1 MPAWDS
7 LKPVAPPKPKP
18 EGNPAPSVWDGMRNV
33 ADRAGLALGLIDPST
48 YRGYNPDGTVKTEPT
63 APVATATRRSWTDI
77 ASGAFD
83 RATSMAGEGEVG
95 ALSRGAADIFN
106 LNDAFDRQRYG
117 LTPQEAEARRDKQMT
132 DRVRA
137 EREVWA
143 RQDAADPVWQPD
155 GGILSNVGRMAAQMG
170 GDLAGNVNPTYL
182 LGPGRTALERIAAQ
196 AGISG
201 AIDAGLQGNEM
212 REGIQDQ
219 FDPARLGFN
228 IAAGGA
234 FQGAGEGLSALGR
247 LFRGSPDAPPAP
259 DLQPAAPL
267 DGTPQNILDLLAGRG
282 VTPEQ
287 AAAMSPEFQAR
298 VVERFGGAEPAVA
311 PAPAIGP
318 DIIAAPEGNILTSDT
333 GAIAGLTRQRA
344 VMDEI
349 LARAQERA
357 ADNPTLA
364 AILETNA
371 RTEQQVASIWDR
383 LAEISANGQREPF
396 PVQTITQTPQAE
408 PGRLPDPRA
417 VGPSPSRTFARMIGA
432 ESGGRQKDAQ
442 GRTIK
447 SPVGATG
454 IAQVMPATGPEAARL
469 AGLEWDPARFEND
482 AAYNRSLGQAYYQE
496 MLRQFGGDNAKA
508 VAAYNAGP
516 GRIRQAVA
524 KHGAQ
529 WAEHIPAETKDY
541 IRKVLGNDPLPT
553 ATDTAPFLTADD
565 GSPEMTRRRNEDD
578 GLEVIG
584 QRPADFEDTNA
595 RPSPTRRQMDEGD
608 IFETPTGQFGPE
620 RRGAQPYEAPMGTG
634 SSARPFRPV
643 GDDPAGQAGFWEQRA
658 NMQAEELRAAFEEAL
673 RGGERMGRE
682 RQAGADPSDRYKGY
696 DQKPAQGDDGFWRFT
711 DDGFVAG
718 AKGQPVAFRNAKEAA
733 KWAAAN
739 KMGGDLEPVVWKSN
753 STRIVLRRRDGSTY
767 GTAQPTGP
775 AEPAAGRS
783 TDTSQR
789 ALTGPEAPTQPG
801 FDLPPGGDT
810 PPPAPSAPPA
820 PFRGGGGNAAA
831 AEAGPPRERVT
842 TDTGTEIDTEFQ
854 VVEARDLITSSDAGF
869 DQRFQPRDRAGRSS
883 SDAQIADI
891 ASRLDPAQLG
901 RARLA
906 SQGAPIIGPDRMVE
920 SGNGRASAIRRAYDM
935 NPERAAEYRRMI
947 DDMGFDTS
955 GMQQPVLVR
964 RRLTDMTDEQRAAFT
979 RDAQGGGTM
988 RMSPTEQAG
997 ADAKALS
1004 PDTMRLYRGGDV
1016 SSAGNRDFVRSFM
1029 ENVVSPNERNA
1040 LQMAD
1045 GTLSK
1050 AGSDRIRAALTAKA
1064 YGDPRFVE
1072 KLLVDE
1078 NTEIK
1083 AIGNVLTD
1091 LAPGFS
1097 RLKDRIADGELP
1109 EAFDIT
1115 PQIVEI
1121 SRLIARTRAEGRPIS
1136 DSLDQTD
1143 IFAGDI
1149 DPITEALAGVMLK
1162 GEGLST
1168 ARSAK
1173 DMADGLNFYLR
1184 DVDASGADLF
1194 GGDLRDR
1201 ATAIVQAAQEMLVAR
1216 DLAKGEQRGDLFG
1229 GSQRAARL
1237 GRGPVTIDATRRLA
1251 DDLRAV
1257 TGDDAPLARLLAD
1270 LVGDDA
1276 TVRYGR
1282 DGMQNRYAVG
1292 EADPATGRAF
1302 VRDAG
1307 DTETLLHE
1315 AIHVAAMGRYGYEF
1329 NALKPGDAGSN
1340 PARAVLDL
1348 FNEAR
1353 GKLRPGAHFEVKYAL
1368 TTPDEFLAMSLTNR
1382 QFQRWLDRG
1391 TLWNR
1396 VVDTVRRLLGMEPK
1410 WTPMLDRALRAGTD
1424 LLEASGGDPMRRR
1437 VRSVEQRALMPE
1449 DRGMLTPKKL
1459 AAEIERVRDEAYLK
1473 YVRENGG
1480 YDNSPGYA
1488 RSVRAQQGKIGG
1500 SLSIDQLEGAIR
1512 ASDQAEMDFLAE
1524 RRRDLQSYVRE
1535 EADRTGQ
1542 DFRPANLRKPGIL
1555 DRIFD
1560 RDEIDMTAEGLAKAV
1575 GDPKAAVRS
1584 IFKDPKDFA
1593 TLVAFSNDARI
1604 RGIGAR
1610 FGGRVAELANQMAD
1624 HFHARSGEPDA
1635 AARTYHE
1642 AVKRRSAVQLTQAL
1656 EALDPFLR
1664 DTDAQNRIR
1673 SLLSNPKKAVSATA
1687 AERDAAGKLRDLL
1700 KDEIAYRKAAGED
1713 IGEVSD
1719 GYFPRVL
1726 DVEKSVKNRD
1736 KWLKQATELYRRH
1749 GAEDPKASAE
1759 AWFDHV
1765 FDTYADIDGGIGF
1778 SRSSGDQG
1786 MGSSSAKSREF
1797 GKAADELMAEF
1808 YVDDVPGTMA
1818 AYFNGS
1824 ARRAEYSRRFG
1835 MKGEQGS
1842 PERKAWER
1850 EHDGKTQLQVWED
1863 DMRAALREADG
1874 DAAGAMG
1881 VIDTAFKSNLGRL
1894 GSIGARGSAWLSGL
1908 HSWNQVGKLDL
1919 TTVTS
1924 LTELAA
1930 GFVRG
1935 GPKYGF
1941 QFAGKSLAEFSRLVR
1956 GVKDKSD
1963 AERWA
1968 DAVGVGTNSMV
1979 NQMLM
1984 SRAGMEGVNQSTQR
1998 LMAKFYK
2005 AIGLHQ
2011 YTEGTRIAAV
2021 DMGRKFL
2028 DTLAGDLSSKDART
2042 RNRAGRYLAE
2052 LGIADGKAF
2061 ADWMAKGGATIDAVR
2076 ADKDPMAQAYGTAL
2090 MRFVNQTIMS
2100 PDRSVKPAFA
2110 NHPVGSL
2117 FYSLMSFSFG
2127 FKKNV
2132 LDRAFRTGRAALKER
2147 DPMLLAPAAGLAI
2160 LALWTDIVD
2169 KQVRGRVR
2177 GNMERFEKEDGIDT
2191 TLRVLDRSGMTGVLS
2206 PLVNAVQGVRYNR
2219 DLPTS
2224 LAGPII
2230 GDIADKTQKI
2240 AIDPIVKNSA
2250 NTNTTERAQ
2259 ALAVYD
2265 ALIEP
2270 ALDAT
2275 GARYLR
2281 GAAATAGILATG
2293 NREGGVL
2300 PGDRDAFVDAVAGEK
2315 KK

>member
-18 EGNPAPSVWDGMRNV
+18 DGNPAPSVWDGMRNV

-95 ALSRGAADIFN
+95 ALSRGVSDALN
-106 LNDAFDRQRYG
+106 LDDTFVRQKFG
-117 LTPQEAEARRDKQMT
+117 LTPEEAEARRDKQMA

-137 EREVWA
+137 ERQAWA

-170 GDLAGNVNPTYL
+170 GDLAGNANPTYL
-182 LGPGRTALERIAAQ
+182 LGPGRTALERILAQ

-287 AAAMSPEFQAR
+287 AAAWTPEFQAR
-298 VVERFGGAEPAVA
+298 VVERFGGAEPAPP

-396 PVQTITQTPQAE
+396 PVQTISQTPQAE

-417 VGPSPSRTFARMIGA
+417 VGPSPSRTFERMIGA

-496 MLRQFGGDNAKA
+496 MLRQFGGDNTKA

-516 GRIRQAVA
+516 GRIREAVRE
-524 KHGAQ
+524 HGAQ
-529 WAEHIPAETKDY
+529 WADHIPAETKDY
-541 IRKVLGNDPLPT
+541 IRKVLGNDPLPS

-565 GSPEMTRRRNEDD
+565 GSPEMTRRRNQDD

-810 PPPAPSAPPA
+810 PPPAPSTPPA
-820 PFRGGGGNAAA
+820 PFRGGGGNAAT

-854 VVEARDLITSSDAGF
+854 VVEARDLITSADAGF
-869 DQRFQPRDRAGRSS
+869 DQRFQPRDRAGRSA

-891 ASRLDPAQLG
+891 AARLDPAQLG

-1050 AGSDRIRAALTAKA
+1050 AGSDRIRAALASKA

-1097 RLKDRIADGELP
+1097 RLKDRIDEGELP
-1109 EAFDIT
+1109 AAFDIT

-1136 DSLDQTD
+1136 DFLDQTD

-1194 GGDLRDR
+1194 GGDLTSR
-1201 ATAIVQAAQEMLVAR
+1201 ATEIVQAAREKLVAR
-1216 DLAKGEQRGDLFG
+1216 DLAKGEQPGDLFA
-1229 GSQRAARL
+1229 GSQRAARE
-1237 GRGPVTIDATRRLA
+1237 GRGGPVTPDQTRNLA
-1251 DDLRAV
+1251 DDLRAIE
-1257 TGDDAPLARLLAD
+1257 GEEAPLARLLAD
-1270 LVGDDA
+1270 LVEDDA
-1276 TVRYGR
+1276 TVRYGGG
-1282 DGMQNRYAVG
+1282 GMESRTAEG
-1292 EADPATGRAF
+1292 EADPYTGRAF
-1302 VRDAG
+1302 VREAG
-1307 DTETLLHE
+1307 DVETLLHE
-1315 AIHVAAMGRYGYEF
+1315 AIHIADMGRYGAEF
-1329 NALKPGDAGSN
+1329 EALKPGDLANS
-1340 PARAVLDL
+1340 PVRDL
-1348 FNEAR
+1348 LSVFNEAR
-1353 GKLRPGAHFEVKYAL
+1353 SRLKASDAFEVKYGL
-1368 TTPDEFLAMSLTNR
+1368 KNPNEFLAMALTNKKL
-1382 QFQRWLDRG
+1382 QTWLDKG
-1391 TLWNR
+1391 GLWR
-1396 VVDTVRRLLGMEPK
+1396 RMVDTVRKMLGLEPK
-1410 WTPMLDRALRAGTD
+1410 WTSLLDRSIRAGMDT
-1424 LLEASGGDPMRRR
+1424 LEAARGDPMRRR
-1437 VRSVEQRALMPE
+1437 VRSVDGTRPRPQNPRKPTMW
-1449 DRGMLTPKKL
+1449 DRIVDTEGLKDDAASIKRVVDNPLT
-1459 AAEIERVRDEAYLK
+1459 A
-1473 YVRENGG
+1473 VRE
-1480 YDNSPGYA
+1480 
-1488 RSVRAQQGKIGG
+1488 
-1500 SLSIDQLEGAIR
+1500 
-1512 ASDQAEMDFLAE
+1512 FL
-1524 RRRDLQSYVRE
+1524 
-1535 EADRTGQ
+1535 
-1542 DFRPANLRKPGIL
+1542 KPVGN
-1555 DRIFD
+1555 
-1560 RDEIDMTAEGLAKAV
+1560 MVATA
-1575 GDPKAAVRS
+1575 
-1584 IFKDPKDFA
+1584 
-1593 TLVAFSNDARI
+1593 TFSNDARL
-1604 RGIGAR
+1604 RGLAAKFQSDAIT
-1610 FGGRVAELANQMAD
+1610 ELAD
-1624 HFHARSGEPDA
+1624 HFHAQAGKGDKT
-1635 AARTYHE
+1635 ARTYHE
-1642 AVKRRSAVQLTQAL
+1642 AVARRSATQMQQAYDAL
-1656 EALDPFLR
+1656 EPFAKDQAAL
-1664 DTDAQNRIR
+1664 NRVR
-1673 SLLSNPKKAVSATA
+1673 SLLATPRKAVSATA
-1687 AERDAAGKLRDLL
+1687 AEREAAGKLRDLL

-1726 DVEKSVKNRD
+1726 DIEKTVKKRD
-1736 KWLKQATELYRRH
+1736 LFMRKATELYRRH
-1749 GAEDPKASAE
+1749 GAPEPEKSAQ
-1759 AWFDHV
+1759 AWFEHI
-1765 FDTYADIDGGIGF
+1765 FDNYAGVDGGLGF
-1778 SRSSGDQG
+1778 AARADVGG
-1786 MGSSSAKSREF
+1786 VGSSSAKPREF
-1797 GKAADELMAEF
+1797 GKAADELLAEF
-1808 YVDDVPGTMA
+1808 YSDDVLGTMA
-1818 AYFNGS
+1818 AYFAGS
-1824 ARRAEYSRRFG
+1824 ARRAEYVRRFG
-1835 MKGEQGS
+1835 AKGAVGS
-1842 PERKAWER
+1842 PERAAWEK
-1850 EHDGKTQLQVWED
+1850 EHGDKTQLQVLED
-1863 DMRAALREADG
+1863 RIKADLRASDE
-1874 DAAGAMG
+1874 DAAGSLRVVQRAM
-1881 VIDTAFKSNLGRL
+1881 DSNLGRL
-1894 GSIGARGSAWLSGL
+1894 GAADPQFRTSVAYL
-1908 HSWNQVGKLDL
+1908 HAWNQMAKLDR
-1919 TTVTS
+1919 TTFTS
-1924 LTELAA
+1924 LTELAM
-1930 GFVRG
+1930 GMVRG
-1935 GPKYGF
+1935 GPRYGI
-1941 QFAGKSLAEFSRLVR
+1941 QFAGQSIAEFARQLR
-1956 GVKDKSD
+1956 KADASD
-1963 AERWA
+1963 AQRWSEA
-1968 DAVGVGTNSMV
+1968 LGIAQDATV
-1979 NQMLM
+1979 NQMLL
-1984 SRAGMEGVNQSTQR
+1984 SRSGIEHTTAGVQKR
-1998 LMAKFYK
+1998 LAQFYK
-2005 AIGLHQ
+2005 GILLHQ
-2011 YTEGTRIAAV
+2011 FTEGTRTAAV
-2021 DMGRKFL
+2021 SMGRKFVA
-2028 DTLAGDLSSKDART
+2028 TLADDMASKSART
-2042 RNRAGRYLAE
+2042 RKRAE
-2052 LGIADGKAF
+2052 LYLSELGVKDPAAF
-2061 ADWMAKGGATIDAVR
+2061 AAALRKGEPAIDDVR
-2076 ADKDPMAQAYGTAL
+2076 GDRGSVAAEYATAL
-2090 MRFVNQTIMS
+2090 VRFTNQTIMM

-2117 FYSLMSFSFG
+2117 FYSLMSWSYG

-2132 LDRAFRTGRAALKER
+2132 LDRAGRLAVEGVKNR
-2147 DPMLLAPAAGLAI
+2147 DPAMLMPAAGLAM
-2160 LALWTDIVD
+2160 LMLWTDLLD
-2169 KQVRGRVR
+2169 SQLRPALFGS
-2177 GNMERFEKEDGIDT
+2177 NYDFENEKPLDHF
-2191 TLRVLDRSGMTGVLS
+2191 LRVVDRAGVTGALS
-2206 PLVNAVQGVRYNR
+2206 PIINAFRGLRYR
-2219 DLPTS
+2219 RS
-2224 LAGPII
+2224 LAESVSGPVV
-2230 GDIADKTQKI
+2230 GTVLETGEKLVTPVFGQ
-2240 AIDPIVKNSA
+2240 NSK
-2250 NTNTTERAQ
+2250 NTNTAERNAAQ
-2259 ALAVYD
+2259 AAYD
-2265 ALIEP
+2265 AFIEP

-2275 GARYLR
+2275 AAGRLK
-2281 GAAATAGILATG
+2281 GAARTAGILATG

-2300 PGDRDAFVDAVAGEK
+2300 PGDRDAFVDAMAGEK
-2315 KK
+2315 EQ

>member
-1 MPAWDS
+1 MAGF
-7 LKPVAPPKPKP
+7 VAPTSDLENGPARGAATPPARRFDFVAP
-18 EGNPAPSVWDGMRNV
+18 EADIAPAPTAPKSAPTGPSFFESARNLV
-33 ADRAGLALGLIDPST
+33 DRAGLAIGVIDPAE
-48 YRGYNPDGTVKTEPT
+48 YRGYNTDGTART
-63 APVATATRRSWTDI
+63 AADPAQAPSISAPGPRAWTDI
-77 ASGAFD
+77 MAGSFD
-83 RATSMAGEGEVG
+83 RARSMAGEGEVG
-95 ALSRGAADIFN
+95 ALSRGVSDALN
-106 LNDAFDRQRYG
+106 LNDAFDRQRFG
-117 LTPQEAEARRDKQMT
+117 LTPQEAEARRDKRMVDT
-132 DRVRA
+132 VRA

-155 GGILSNVGRMAAQMG
+155 GGVLPNVGRVIAQMG
-170 GDLAGNVNPTYL
+170 GDTLGNINPTML
-182 LGPGRTALERIAAQ
+182 IGPGASWLPRVAWQT
-196 AGISG
+196 GISG
-201 AIDAGLQGNEM
+201 GIDAGLQANEM
-212 REGIQDQ
+212 REGIQDE

-228 IAAGGA
+228 AASGGL
-234 FQGAGEGLSALGR
+234 FQGAGELVGAGIGR
-247 LFRGSPDAPPAP
+247 LRGGAPDAPAP

-267 DGTPQNILDLLAGRG
+267 EGVAPNIMDLLASRG

-287 AAAMSPEFQAR
+287 AAAMSPEFQAMA
-298 VVERFGGAEPAVA
+298 VERLGGASPVA
-311 PAPAIGP
+311 PAVPAIGP
-318 DIIAAPEGNILTSDT
+318 DIIAAPEGNILADDT

-344 VMDEI
+344 AMDEI
-349 LARAQERA
+349 LGRAQERA

-364 AILETNA
+364 AILESNA
-371 RTEQQVASIWDR
+371 RTQQQVASIWER
-383 LAEISANGQREPF
+383 LAEVDASGQREPF
-396 PVQTITQTPQAE
+396 PVQTIQSMPPVQ
-408 PGRLPDPRA
+408 PGRLPDPA
-417 VGPSPSRTFARMIGA
+417 TVGPSPSRTFERMIGA

-454 IAQVMPATGPEAARL
+454 IAQVMPATGPEAAKL

-482 AAYNRSLGQAYYQE
+482 AAYNRSLGQAYYKE
-496 MLRQFGGDNAKA
+496 MLRQFSGDNTKA

-516 GRIRQAVA
+516 GRIRAAVA

-529 WAEHIPAETKDY
+529 WADHIPAETKGY
-541 IRKVLGNDPLPT
+541 IAKVLGNDPLPT
-553 ATDTAPFLTADD
+553 GPAEAAPFLTADD
-565 GSPEMTRRRNEDD
+565 GSPAMTRRRNEDD
-578 GLEVIG
+578 GLEAIG
-584 QRPADFEDTNA
+584 QRAADFEDLNA
-595 RPSPTRRQMDEGD
+595 APSPTRRQMDDGD

-620 RRGAQPYEAPMGTG
+620 TRGAASYEAPMGTG

-658 NMQAEELRAAFEEAL
+658 NMQADELRAAFEEAI

-682 RQAGADPSDRYKGY
+682 RQASADPADRFKTY

-718 AKGQPVAFRNAKEAA
+718 AKGQPVAFRNAKDAA

-789 ALTGPEAPTQPG
+789 ALAGPEAPTEPG

-810 PPPAPSAPPA
+810 SPPAPSSPPA
-820 PFRGGGGNAAA
+820 PFRGGGGNAAT

-891 ASRLDPAQLG
+891 AARLDPQQLG

-947 DDMGFDTS
+947 DDMGFDTA

-964 RRLTDMTDEQRAAFT
+964 KRLTEMDDDTRAAFT

-997 ADAKALS
+997 VDAKALS
-1004 PDTMRLYRGGDV
+1004 RDTMKLYRGGDV
-1016 SSAGNRDFVRSFM
+1016 SSAANRDFVRSFM
-1029 ENVVSPNERNA
+1029 DGVVSANDRNA

-1050 AGSDRIRAALTAKA
+1050 AGSDRIRAALASKA

-1097 RLKDRIADGELP
+1097 RLKDRIDEGELP
-1109 EAFDIT
+1109 PAFDIT

-1136 DSLDQTD
+1136 DFLDQTD

-1162 GEGLST
+1162 GEELGT

-1237 GRGPVTIDATRRLA
+1237 GRGPVTVDITNRLSA
-1251 DDLRAV
+1251 DLRAV

-1292 EADPATGRAF
+1292 EADIGTGRAF

-1315 AIHVAAMGRYGYEF
+1315 AIHIAAMGRYGFEF
-1329 NALKPGDAGSN
+1329 NALRPGDAGSN

-1353 GKLRPGAHFEVKYAL
+1353 DRLGTSAPFEVKYAL
-1368 TTPDEFLAMSLTNR
+1368 TTPDEFLAMSLTNKP
-1382 QFQRWLDRG
+1382 FQQWLEKG

-1410 WTPMLDRALRAGTD
+1410 WTPMLDRALRAGSD
-1424 LLEASGGDPMRRR
+1424 LLDAAGSDPMRRR
-1437 VRSVEQRALMPE
+1437 VRSVEA
-1449 DRGMLTPKKL
+1449 
-1459 AAEIERVRDEAYLK
+1459 
-1473 YVRENGG
+1473 
-1480 YDNSPGYA
+1480 
-1488 RSVRAQQGKIGG
+1488 
-1500 SLSIDQLEGAIR
+1500 
-1512 ASDQAEMDFLAE
+1512 
-1524 RRRDLQSYVRE
+1524 
-1535 EADRTGQ
+1535 
-1542 DFRPANLRKPGIL
+1542 RPANLRKPSIL
-1555 DRIFD
+1555 DRVFD
-1560 RDEIDMTAEGLAKAV
+1560 RDEMDMTAAGLARAV
-1575 GDPKAAVRS
+1575 GDPKAAARS

-1593 TLVAFSNDARI
+1593 TLIAFSNDARI

-1610 FGGRVAELANQMAD
+1610 FGGKVAELADQMAD

-1673 SLLSNPKKAVSATA
+1673 SLLANPKKAVAATA
-1687 AERDAAGKLRDLL
+1687 GEREAAGKLRDLL

-1713 IGEVSD
+1713 IGEVAD

-1726 DVEKSVKNRD
+1726 DIEKSIKGRD

-1749 GAEDPKASAE
+1749 GADDPRASAE

-1765 FDTYADIDGGIGF
+1765 FDTYAGIDGGIGF

-1797 GKAADELMAEF
+1797 GKAADELMSEF

-1818 AYFNGS
+1818 SYFNGS
-1824 ARRAEYSRRFG
+1824 ARRAEYARRFG

-1850 EHDGKTQLQVWED
+1850 EHDGKTQLKVWED
-1863 DMRAALREADG
+1863 QMRAALREADG
-1874 DAAGAMG
+1874 DAEGAMG

-1908 HSWNQVGKLDL
+1908 HAWNQVGKLDM

-1941 QFAGKSLAEFSRLVR
+1941 QFAAKSLNEFGRLVR
-1956 GVKDKSD
+1956 GAKDKSD

-1984 SRAGMEGVNQSTQR
+1984 SRAGMEGISQSTQR

-2021 DMGRKFL
+2021 DMGRKYI
-2028 DTLAGDLSSKDART
+2028 DTLVGDLGSADNRT
-2042 RNRAGRYLAE
+2042 RARAGRYLAE
-2052 LGIADGKAF
+2052 LGIKDSKAF
-2061 ADWMAKGGATIDAVR
+2061 SAWIEKGGATIDAVR

-2100 PDRSVKPAFA
+2100 PDRAVKPAYA

-2132 LDRAFRTGRAALKER
+2132 MDRAWRTGKAGIQNA
-2147 DPMLLAPAAGLAI
+2147 DPVMLAPAAGLAI
-2160 LALWTDIVD
+2160 LALWSNFVD
-2169 KQVRGRVR
+2169 TQIRGTIK
-2177 GNMERFEKEDGIDT
+2177 GNKERFEKEDAIDT
-2191 TLRVLDRSGMTGVLS
+2191 TMRVLDRSGMTGVLS

-2240 AIDPIVKNSA
+2240 AIDPYVKNSP
-2250 NTNTTERAQ
+2250 NTNTTERAR
-2259 ALAVYD
+2259 ALAIYD
-2265 ALIEP
+2265 AMIEP

-2300 PGDRDAFVDAVAGEK
+2300 PGDRDAFVDAMAGEK
-2315 KK
+2315 E

>member
-1 MPAWDS
+1 MAGF
-7 LKPVAPPKPKP
+7 VAPTSDLESRPARGGSTPPARRFDFVAP
-18 EGNPAPSVWDGMRNV
+18 EADIAPTPAPAPSPTGPSWFDGARNLV
-33 ADRAGLALGLIDPST
+33 DRAGLALGVIDPAE
-48 YRGYNPDGTVKTEPT
+48 YLGYNPDGTPRT
-63 APVATATRRSWTDI
+63 AADPVQAPSISAPAPRSWTDI
-77 ASGAFD
+77 MGTSFD
-83 RATSMAGEGEVG
+83 RARSMAGEGEVG
-95 ALSRGAADIFN
+95 NLSRGVADALN
-106 LNDAFDRQRYG
+106 LNDAFDRQRFG
-117 LTPQEAEARRDKQMT
+117 LTQQEAEAKRDKTMA

-137 EREVWA
+137 ERDYWA
-143 RQDAADPVWQPD
+143 QQDAADPVWQP
-155 GGILSNVGRMAAQMG
+155 GGSVFANVGRVAAQMG
-170 GDLAGNVNPTYL
+170 GDLAGNINPTYL
-182 LGPGRTALERIAAQ
+182 LSPGASAGARIAAQ

-201 AIDAGLQGNEM
+201 GMDALLQGNEM
-212 REGIQDQ
+212 REGILDQ
-219 FDPARLGFN
+219 FDPARLAFN
-228 IAAGGA
+228 TAAGGL
-234 FQGAGEGLSALGR
+234 FQGAAEIPGAVRAFRAGR
-247 LFRGSPDAPPAP
+247 ADVPTP

-267 DGTPQNILDLLAGRG
+267 DGIAPNIMDMLAGRG

-298 VVERFGGAEPAVA
+298 VVERLGGAPADMGI
-311 PAPAIGP
+311 PTSPSPGP
-318 DIIAAPEGNILTSDT
+318 DIIAAPEGNVLTSDL
-333 GAIAGLTRQRA
+333 GAIAGLTRSRA

-349 LARAQERA
+349 LGRAQERA

-371 RTEQQVASIWDR
+371 RTQQQVASIWDR
-383 LAEISANGQREPF
+383 LAEVDAMGQREPF
-396 PVQTITQTPQAE
+396 PIADVTQTPMPE
-408 PGRLPDPRA
+408 PGRLPDPKA
-417 VGPSPSRTFARMIGA
+417 VGQTPSRTFERMIGA

-454 IAQVMPATGPEAARL
+454 IAQVMPATGPEAAKL

-482 AAYNRSLGQAYYQE
+482 AAYNRSLGQAYYKE
-496 MLRQFGGDNAKA
+496 MLRQFGGDNTKA

-516 GRIRQAVA
+516 GRIREAVRE
-524 KHGAQ
+524 HGAQ
-529 WAEHIPAETKDY
+529 WADHIPGETKDY
-541 IRKVLGNDPLPT
+541 LRKVLGNDPLPP
-553 ATDTAPFLTADD
+553 ATDAAPPFLTADD
-565 GSPEMTRRRNEDD
+565 GTPEMTRRRNEDD
-578 GLEVIG
+578 GLEAIG
-584 QRPADFEDTNA
+584 QRPADFEDLNA
-595 RPSPTRRQMDEGD
+595 QPSPTRRQMETGD
-608 IFETPTGQFGPE
+608 IFETQTGQFGPQT
-620 RRGAQPYEAPMGTG
+620 RGAQPYEAPMGTG

-643 GDDPAGQAGFWEQRA
+643 GDDPAGNAGFWEQRA
-658 NMQAEELRAAFEEAL
+658 RMQADELRAAYEEAL

-682 RQAGADPSDRYKGY
+682 RQAGAGPADRYSAY
-696 DQKPAQGDDGFWRFT
+696 DQKPAQGEDGFWRFT

-718 AKGQPVAFRNAKEAA
+718 AKGQPVAFRNAKDAA

-789 ALTGPEAPTQPG
+789 ALTGPEEPNQPG
-801 FDLPPGGDT
+801 FDLPPGGST
-810 PPPAPSAPPA
+810 PPPGPSAPSA
-820 PFRGGGGNAAA
+820 PFRGGGGNAATP
-831 AEAGPPRERVT
+831 EARPPRERVT

-869 DQRFQPRDRAGRSS
+869 DQRFQPRDRSGRSS

-935 NPERAAEYRRMI
+935 HPERAAEYRRMI
-947 DDMGFDTS
+947 DDMGFDTA
-955 GMQQPVLVR
+955 GMEQPVLVR
-964 RRLTDMTDEQRAAFT
+964 KRLTEMDDTARAAFT

-997 ADAKALS
+997 ADAKALTR
-1004 PDTMRLYRGGDV
+1004 DTMKLYRGGDV
-1016 SSAGNRDFVRSFM
+1016 SSAGNRDFVRSYM

-1097 RLKDRIADGELP
+1097 RLKDRIDEGELP
-1109 EAFDIT
+1109 AAFDIT

-1136 DSLDQTD
+1136 DFLDQTD

-1201 ATAIVQAAQEMLVAR
+1201 ATSIVQAAREMLVAR
-1216 DLAKGEQRGDLFG
+1216 DLAKGQQPGDLFG

-1237 GRGPVTIDATRRLA
+1237 GTGPVTIDTTRRLA

-1257 TGDDAPLARLLAD
+1257 SGDDAPLARLLAD

-1282 DGMQNRYAVG
+1282 EGMQNRYAVG
-1292 EADPATGRAF
+1292 EADIGTGRAF

-1315 AIHVAAMGRYGYEF
+1315 AIHIAAMGRYGFEF
-1329 NALKPGDAGSN
+1329 NALKPGDAASN

-1353 GKLRPGAHFEVKYAL
+1353 GKLGRTAPFEVKYAL
-1368 TTPDEFLAMSLTNR
+1368 TTPDEFLAMSLTNKP
-1382 QFQRWLDRG
+1382 FQQWLEKG

-1396 VVDTVRRLLGMEPK
+1396 VVDAVRRLLGMEPK
-1410 WTPMLDRALRAGTD
+1410 WTPMLDRAMRVSRD
-1424 LLEASGGDPMRRR
+1424 VLEAAGSDPMRRR
-1437 VRSVEQRALMPE
+1437 VRAVE
-1449 DRGMLTPKKL
+1449 
-1459 AAEIERVRDEAYLK
+1459 
-1473 YVRENGG
+1473 
-1480 YDNSPGYA
+1480 S
-1488 RSVRAQQGKIGG
+1488 
-1500 SLSIDQLEGAIR
+1500 
-1512 ASDQAEMDFLAE
+1512 
-1524 RRRDLQSYVRE
+1524 
-1535 EADRTGQ
+1535 
-1542 DFRPANLRKPGIL
+1542 RPANLRKPSIL
-1555 DRIFD
+1555 DRVFD
-1560 RDEIDMTAEGLAKAV
+1560 RDEMDMTADGLRRAV

-1604 RGIGAR
+1604 RGIGSR
-1610 FGGRVAELANQMAD
+1610 FGGKVAELANQMAD
-1624 HFHARSGEPDA
+1624 HFHARSGEADGA
-1635 AARTYHE
+1635 QRTYHE

-1664 DTDAQNRIR
+1664 DQAAQNRIR
-1673 SLLSNPKKAVSATA
+1673 SLLANPKKAVSATA
-1687 AERDAAGKLRDLL
+1687 GEREAAGKLRDLL

-1719 GYFPRVL
+1719 GYFPRII
-1726 DVEKSVKNRD
+1726 DVEKTVKGRE
-1736 KWLKQATELYRRH
+1736 KFLQKAVELYRRH
-1749 GAEDPKASAE
+1749 GADDPRASAE
-1759 AWFDHV
+1759 AWFDHI
-1765 FDTYADIDGGIGF
+1765 FDTYAGIDGGIGF

-1797 GKAADELMAEF
+1797 GKAADELLAEF

-1824 ARRAEYSRRFG
+1824 ARRAEYARRFG

-1863 DMRAALREADG
+1863 EMRAALRDADG
-1874 DAAGAMG
+1874 DPEGAMG

-1908 HSWNQVGKLDL
+1908 HAWNQVGKLDL

-1935 GPKYGF
+1935 GPRYGF
-1941 QFAGKSLAEFSRLVR
+1941 HFAAKSLSEFGRLVR
-1956 GVKDKSD
+1956 GAKDKSD

-1984 SRAGMEGVNQSTQR
+1984 SRAGMEGMNQSTQR

-2021 DMGRKFL
+2021 DMGRRFI
-2028 DTLAGDLSSKDART
+2028 DTLVGDLSSKDART
-2042 RNRAGRYLAE
+2042 KSRAGRYLAE
-2052 LGIADGKAF
+2052 LGIKDTKAF
-2061 ADWMAKGGATIDAVR
+2061 ADWVAKGGATINAVR

-2100 PDRSVKPAFA
+2100 PDRAVKPAYA

-2132 LDRAFRTGRAALKER
+2132 LDRAFRTGRAAIKNG
-2147 DPMLLAPAAGLAI
+2147 DPVMLAPAAGLAI

-2169 KQVRGRVR
+2169 KQVRGRLR
-2177 GNMERFEKEDGIDT
+2177 GNTEKFEKEDAIAT
-2191 TLRVLDRSGMTGVLS
+2191 TMRVLDRSGMTGVLS

-2240 AIDPIVKNSA
+2240 AIDPIVKNSE

-2259 ALAVYD
+2259 ALAIYD

-2270 ALDAT
+2270 AMDAT

-2300 PGDRDAFVDAVAGEK
+2300 PGDRDAFVDAMAGEK
-2315 KK
+2315 EQ

>member
-1 MPAWDS
+1 MAGF
-7 LKPVAPPKPKP
+7 VAPTSDLENRPARGGSTPPARRYDFVAP
-18 EGNPAPSVWDGMRNV
+18 EADIAPAPPPTAPASGPSVRDVARNLV
-33 ADRAGLALGLIDPST
+33 DRAGLALGVIDPST
-48 YRGYNPDGTVKTEPT
+48 YRGYNPDGTVKTAANSPAEPVVKNP
-63 APVATATRRSWTDI
+63 APRSTATVFADAAAHMFSP
-77 ASGAFD
+77 S
-83 RATSMAGEGEVG
+83 GEGVNAAFKFENQAIREEELISQMLATGQIDSVE
-95 ALSRGAADIFN
+95 AAQMRVRNEQRRANIRRTQRDDYARYVADDETRQSQDWLPWLARGAATIAGGVVG
-106 LNDAFDRQRYG
+106 DANPSYLIAPGASWATRIASQAGVSG
-117 LTPQEAEARRDKQMT
+117 LL
-132 DRVRA
+132 
-137 EREVWA
+137 
-143 RQDAADPVWQPD
+143 D
-155 GGILSNVGRMAAQMG
+155 GGLQ
-170 GDLAGNVNPTYL
+170 
-182 LGPGRTALERIAAQ
+182 ALE
-196 AGISG
+196 
-201 AIDAGLQGNEM
+201 IDRGTL
-212 REGIQDQ
+212 DQ
-219 FDPARLGFN
+219 FDPMRLGTEVL
-228 IAAGGA
+228 AGGL
-234 FQGAGEGLSALGR
+234 FQGVAEIPGGISRYLEGRNST
-247 LFRGSPDAPPAP
+247 PPAP

-298 VVERFGGAEPAVA
+298 VVERFGGAEPAA
-311 PAPAIGP
+311 PAAPAIGP
-318 DIIAAPEGNILTSDT
+318 DIIAAPEGNVLTSDT

-396 PVQTITQTPQAE
+396 PTQTITQTPMPT

-417 VGPSPSRTFARMIGA
+417 VGPSPSRTFERMIGA

-454 IAQVMPATGPEAARL
+454 IAQVMPATGPEAAKL

-496 MLRQFGGDNAKA
+496 MLRQFGGDNTKA

-541 IRKVLGNDPLPT
+541 IRKVLGNDPLPS
-553 ATDTAPFLTADD
+553 APEAAPFLTADD
-565 GSPEMTRRRNEDD
+565 GSAEMTRRRNQDD

-595 RPSPTRRQMDEGD
+595 RPSPTRRQMDEGN
-608 IFETPTGQFGPE
+608 IFETQTGQFGPQT
-620 RRGAQPYEAPMGTG
+620 RGAQPYEAPMGTG

-682 RQAGADPSDRYKGY
+682 RQAGADPADRFKGY

-789 ALTGPEAPTQPG
+789 ALAGPEEPTQPG

-820 PFRGGGGNAAA
+820 PFRGGGGNAAT

-854 VVEARDLITSSDAGF
+854 VVEARDLITSADAGF
-869 DQRFQPRDRAGRSS
+869 DQRFQPRDRAGRSA

-891 ASRLDPAQLG
+891 AARLDPAQLG

-964 RRLTDMTDEQRAAFT
+964 KRLTDMTDEQRAAFT

-1029 ENVVSPNERNA
+1029 ENVVSANERNA

-1064 YGDPRFVE
+1064 YGDPKFVE

-1109 EAFDIT
+1109 QAFDIT

-1136 DSLDQTD
+1136 DFLDQTD

-1201 ATAIVQAAQEMLVAR
+1201 ATSIVQAAQEMLVAR

-1229 GSQRAARL
+1229 GSQRAARP
-1237 GRGPVTIDATRRLA
+1237 GRGPVTVDVTRRLA

-1282 DGMQNRYAVG
+1282 EGMQNRYAVG

-1302 VRDAG
+1302 IRDAG

-1353 GKLRPGAHFEVKYAL
+1353 GKLGRTAPFEVKYAL

-1424 LLEASGGDPMRRR
+1424 LLEASGSDPMRRR
-1437 VRSVEQRALMPE
+1437 VRSVEQ
-1449 DRGMLTPKKL
+1449 
-1459 AAEIERVRDEAYLK
+1459 
-1473 YVRENGG
+1473 
-1480 YDNSPGYA
+1480 
-1488 RSVRAQQGKIGG
+1488 
-1500 SLSIDQLEGAIR
+1500 
-1512 ASDQAEMDFLAE
+1512 
-1524 RRRDLQSYVRE
+1524 
-1535 EADRTGQ
+1535 
-1542 DFRPANLRKPGIL
+1542 RPANLRKPGIL

-1584 IFKDPKDFA
+1584 IFKDPKNFA

-1604 RGIGAR
+1604 RGIGAK

-1673 SLLSNPKKAVSATA
+1673 SLLANPKKAVSATA
-1687 AERDAAGKLRDLL
+1687 AEREAASKLRDLL

-1765 FDTYADIDGGIGF
+1765 FDTYAGIDGGIGF

-1850 EHDGKTQLQVWED
+1850 EHDSKTQLQVWED
-1863 DMRAALREADG
+1863 EFRAALREADG

-1881 VIDTAFKSNLGRL
+1881 VINMAFKSNLGRL

-1984 SRAGMEGVNQSTQR
+1984 SRAGMEGMNQSTQR

-2052 LGIADGKAF
+2052 LGIADGKTF

-2100 PDRSVKPAFA
+2100 PDRSVKPAYA

-2132 LDRAFRTGRAALKER
+2132 LDRALRTGRAAVKER

-2177 GNMERFEKEDGIDT
+2177 GNMERYEKEDGIDT